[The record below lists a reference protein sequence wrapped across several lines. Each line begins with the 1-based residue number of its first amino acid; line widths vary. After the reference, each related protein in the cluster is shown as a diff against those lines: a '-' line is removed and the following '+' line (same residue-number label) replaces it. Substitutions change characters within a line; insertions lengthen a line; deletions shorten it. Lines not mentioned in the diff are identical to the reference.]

1 MLTIKLSSMTNASKA
16 FSALRNNGIGSRI
29 EKGTSG
35 GCAYRLLVND
45 EQSRSALQVLRNT
58 GVSFDIK

>member
-16 FSALRNNGIGSRI
+16 FSALRNNGIGSQI

-35 GCAYRLLVND
+35 GCAYRLLVLD
-45 EQSRSALQVLRNT
+45 EQSKKALQVLRNT
-58 GVSFDIK
+58 GVSFEIK

>member
-16 FSALRNNGIGSRI
+16 FSALRNNGIGSKI

-35 GCAYRLLVND
+35 GCVYRITFGED
-45 EQSRSALQVLRNT
+45 QRRRALQVLRNT
-58 GVSFDIK
+58 GVRC